1 MPRLP
6 CQNTQLFKLT
16 SGEPDTLRG
25 VRPVRR
31 GAFGNLLQQCDKALG
46 AYPTPEYDSR
56 IEKEELM
63 KVFTAYFTKE
73 DGTRVY
79 ARNHGKRCFV
89 FEADGRTRKSRA
101 RAASK
106 AKRSGKT
113 K

>member
-1 MPRLP
+1 
-6 CQNTQLFKLT
+6 
-16 SGEPDTLRG
+16 
-25 VRPVRR
+25 
-31 GAFGNLLQQCDKALG
+31 
-46 AYPTPEYDSR
+46 
-56 IEKEELM
+56 M

>member
-1 MPRLP
+1 
-6 CQNTQLFKLT
+6 
-16 SGEPDTLRG
+16 
-25 VRPVRR
+25 
-31 GAFGNLLQQCDKALG
+31 
-46 AYPTPEYDSR
+46 
-56 IEKEELM
+56 M

-113 K
+113 KYWNLTSQGSRNAAGTL